1 MADRRSR
8 AAHRAPGTGR
18 RALFV
23 IGRRALFVIGRRALF
38 VIGRR
43 APGTGRRALLVTVVR
58 AFWTDAFASL
68 TARPLRTAAMMAG
81 IVLGVASTTAAVL
94 IADTQQV
101 QIDKRFDAQRSR
113 FVVLQANGDAS
124 AGFAPDQ
131 VAAVTALEP
140 VSAAGELSI
149 WRESAPVGVNPFV
162 VPLSVPLVG
171 ATSAGLQ
178 AAEVTAV
185 AGVPASG
192 VDALADRSV
201 VWLGADLAARLGVD
215 LFRPETVSIA
225 GLTLTVAGVLRG
237 GSAFGYLNASA
248 ILPRA
253 LAQRSYGRGTTLR
266 FLARVRPGAAAAVG
280 RYARAVLDPEQRMSL
295 ADVTQPD
302 GRILLGSVAAD
313 LRRIGLSLGAFVG
326 FVGMVAVAN
335 TLSMS
340 VSQRSRELGLRAAMG
355 WNRRRIGVLVLVESG
370 IAGLVAAVIGCGF
383 GLAAAVAWCVVQG
396 WELIVSPWLGPLV
409 ILAGTASSLVGG
421 LLPAHRAA
429 SVSPLVAM
437 RS

>member
-1 MADRRSR
+1 
-8 AAHRAPGTGR
+8 
-18 RALFV
+18 V
-23 IGRRALFVIGRRALF
+23 
-38 VIGRR
+38 
-43 APGTGRRALLVTVVR
+43 
-58 AFWTDAFASL
+58 
-68 TARPLRTAAMMAG
+68 
-81 IVLGVASTTAAVL
+81 
-94 IADTQQV
+94 
-101 QIDKRFDAQRSR
+101 
-113 FVVLQANGDAS
+113 
-124 AGFAPDQ
+124 
-131 VAAVTALEP
+131 
-140 VSAAGELSI
+140 
-149 WRESAPVGVNPFV
+149 
-162 VPLSVPLVG
+162 SVPLVG

-215 LFRPETVSIA
+215 LFRRETVSIA
-225 GLTLTVAGVLRG
+225 GRTLTVAGVLRG

-253 LAQRSYGRGTTLR
+253 LAQRTYGPGTTVR

-280 RYARAVLDPEQRMSL
+280 RYARAALDPEQRMSL

-302 GRILLGSVAAD
+302 GRILLGTVAAD

-326 FVGMVAVAN
+326 LVGMVAVAN

-383 GLAAAVAWCVVQG
+383 GLAGAVAWCVVQE

-421 LLPAHRAA
+421 LLPARRAA